1 MLASQTLRY
10 ILTISVYI
18 VYLAG
23 CQLDPSYLIGVGFVI
38 LLAHILPIVKLF
50 PWSLLCKPSFSLR
63 TVLPLFL
70 VPQAVRSTVYILSL
84 VSHSLL
90 SYSFTL
96 TLLLHFPRPSTISCI
111 AWRLYPHSKYTFL
124 LSLILQS
131 HPNNPPHHFHL
142 PVCALISPCHP
153 FALRV
158 IHTRSG
164 LKGLIISCNVCLQ

>member
-1 MLASQTLRY
+1 MLASQTLWY

-38 LLAHILPIVKLF
+38 LFAHILPIVKLF
-50 PWSLLCKPSFSLR
+50 PWSNFLCKPSFSLR

-84 VSHSLL
+84 VFHSLL

-96 TLLLHFPRPSTISCI
+96 TLLPPPSSAVDYFLHRMAALSPQQIHFSLVLDLTVTRTIPPSLPSS
-111 AWRLYPHSKYTFL
+111 RLCTNI
-124 LSLILQS
+124 LSSL
-131 HPNNPPHHFHL
+131 
-142 PVCALISPCHP
+142 C
-153 FALRV
+153 
-158 IHTRSG
+158 T
-164 LKGLIISCNVCLQ
+164 